1 MPAMLTSGDLVK
13 VKDYAFKYFANKTG
27 LIEQV
32 VHREE
37 YLDEDGKLQERTY
50 YLVDLDNPHG
60 VHASHIFPDDH
71 LILLSKAGKE
81 ND

>member
-1 MPAMLTSGDLVK
+1 MLTSGDIVK
-13 VKDYAFKYFANKTG
+13 IKDYAFRYFANQVG
-27 LIEQV
+27 RVEHV

-37 YLDEDGKLQERTY
+37 YFDDDGKLQERTY
-50 YLVDLDNPHG
+50 YLVDLDSPNAVQG
-60 VHASHIFPDDH
+60 SHIFPEDH